1 MIRTQIRSENL
12 VQSNGCSCNLL
23 PFLCFLFC
31 SFSSL
36 LCSVAVFA
44 QSVIGAGLLAFP
56 SAYRDAGYGYIGIIQ
71 SILLVM
77 ALGGLRVIAR
87 CAILY
92 DAPSYD
98 VMVRRAAGKIW
109 GVLCEVVML
118 VLLFGACVAYLA
130 VVTDQLQSLFENI
143 MATQARTCTNEW
155 MFKIVNSLNEY
166 LALQLP

>member
-1 MIRTQIRSENL
+1 M
-12 VQSNGCSCNLL
+12 
-23 PFLCFLFC
+23 
-31 SFSSL
+31 
-36 LCSVAVFA
+36 FA

-71 SILLVM
+71 SILLLL

-109 GVLCEVVML
+109 GVMCEVVML

-143 MATQARTCTNEW
+143 VATQARICANNWILVT
-155 MFKIVNSLNEY
+155 INSFERILCIAIAVVPLFHSRPLMHAHIHIY
-166 LALQLP
+166 RILSSPIALC